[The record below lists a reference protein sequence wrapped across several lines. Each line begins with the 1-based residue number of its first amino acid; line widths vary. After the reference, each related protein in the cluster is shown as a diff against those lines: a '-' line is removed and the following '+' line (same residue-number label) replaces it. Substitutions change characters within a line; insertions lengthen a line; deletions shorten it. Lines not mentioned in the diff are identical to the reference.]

1 MTSTTPLRIFAL
13 TALAMIAFAA
23 NSILARLALTGGD
36 IGPWSFTAI
45 RFISG
50 AMCLAL
56 IIGPMKTL
64 RQGSWNAAFAL
75 LLYGIFFSYAYLLL
89 SAGTGALILFAVVQ
103 ITMIGGGLLA
113 GERLRTLQWL
123 GLALAMGGLVYLML
137 PSVAPP
143 SPIGAIMMSL
153 SGLGW
158 GLYSLMGRGKG
169 NPTALTAG
177 NFLRAAIICAVITLP
192 VLLILP
198 EAAIGPKGIG
208 LALLSG
214 IMTSGIGYVIWYMAL
229 KHLTATRAGIA
240 QLTVPFIAAIGGML
254 FIAEPFTLRFFIAMC
269 LTLLGVALATLSS
282 NKKPASKI
290 RASK

>member
-113 GERLRTLQWL
+113 GERLRALQWL

-269 LTLLGVALATLSS
+269 LTLLGVALATLSV
-282 NKKPASKI
+282 NKKARIKDTG
-290 RASK
+290 

>member
-1 MTSTTPLRIFAL
+1 
-13 TALAMIAFAA
+13 
-23 NSILARLALTGGD
+23 
-36 IGPWSFTAI
+36 
-45 RFISG
+45 
-50 AMCLAL
+50 
-56 IIGPMKTL
+56 
-64 RQGSWNAAFAL
+64 
-75 LLYGIFFSYAYLLL
+75 
-89 SAGTGALILFAVVQ
+89 
-103 ITMIGGGLLA
+103 
-113 GERLRTLQWL
+113 
-123 GLALAMGGLVYLML
+123 
-137 PSVAPP
+137 
-143 SPIGAIMMSL
+143 
-153 SGLGW
+153 
-158 GLYSLMGRGKG
+158 MGRGKG

-198 EAAIGPKGIG
+198 EAAIGPKGLG
-208 LALLSG
+208 LGLLSG